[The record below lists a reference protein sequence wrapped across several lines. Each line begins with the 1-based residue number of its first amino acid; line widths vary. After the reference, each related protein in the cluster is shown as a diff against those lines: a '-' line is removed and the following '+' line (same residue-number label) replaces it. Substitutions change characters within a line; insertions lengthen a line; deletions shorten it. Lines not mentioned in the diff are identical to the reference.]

1 MDVHAAGAAP
11 APPRPERGMDAI
23 PLWRAQQEPALVAAA
38 LERHSFAVIA
48 LGERD
53 ARAVRDCAASAREF
67 FQSTPDGGK
76 ARLRQS
82 FADAGG
88 EGLVGYNRAR
98 PRRSSRPPRLPRRRA
113 ALPRVAAR
121 PRARRVRRAGA
132 RRGLRVARGAAAPPD
147 CAEDELG
154 LVVGPG
160 SEAISSSPFDLMYYP
175 NDAAAAAEPNSTPHV
190 DSPGLATAIPV
201 AGTPGL
207 RVRDARRATSSRRS
221 GATGPTPT
229 SSSSSTRRSRPSPGA
244 APRLHARRRQGR
256 RRARSSTSRPA
267 MAVAAAI
274 LAPQGR
280 RRAPDPPPGD

>member
-88 EGLVGYNRAR
+88 EGLVGYNR
-98 PRRSSRPPRLPRRRA
+98 RSGQGGRRA
-113 ALPRVAAR
+113 SAAAATTPCRAAPCRCAAACSARSTCWSASRSARGGGGGAAR
-121 PRARRVRRAGA
+121 GLRGGRARARRRPR
-132 RRGLRVARGAAAPPD
+132 
-147 CAEDELG
+147 
-154 LVVGPG
+154 

-190 DSPGLATAIPV
+190 DSPGL
-201 AGTPGL
+201 
-207 RVRDARRATSSRRS
+207 
-221 GATGPTPT
+221 
-229 SSSSSTRRSRPSPGA
+229 
-244 APRLHARRRQGR
+244 GR
-256 RRARSSTSRPA
+256 K
-267 MAVAAAI
+267 
-274 LAPQGR
+274 R

>member
-88 EGLVGYNRAR
+88 EGLVGYNRAAR
-98 PRRSSRPPRLPRRRA
+98 QGGPLPGRLRA
-113 ALPRVAAR
+113 CTHDVAK
-121 PRARRVRRAGA
+121 
-132 RRGLRVARGAAAPPD
+132 
-147 CAEDELG
+147 
-154 LVVGPG
+154 GP
-160 SEAISSSPFDLMYYP
+160 
-175 NDAAAAAEPNSTPHV
+175 
-190 DSPGLATAIPV
+190 
-201 AGTPGL
+201 
-207 RVRDARRATSSRRS
+207 
-221 GATGPTPT
+221 
-229 SSSSSTRRSRPSPGA
+229 
-244 APRLHARRRQGR
+244 APRL
-256 RRARSSTSRPA
+256 SLVYELRPA

-280 RRAPDPPPGD
+280 KRRRAPDPPPGD